1 MIKKSKTK
9 DLAWLEKEVQKD
21 QLLVETH
28 KKKMIQ
34 ELLKTK
40 KEDLFIP
47 PTIKKKSKLKHN
59 KTGEIFLTL
68 ANVKPDE

>member
-1 MIKKSKTK
+1 MIKESKTN
-9 DLAWLEKEVQKD
+9 DLAWLEREMKKD
-21 QLLVETH
+21 LNSVETH

-47 PTIKKKSKLKHN
+47 PTLKKKSKLKILLLRVG
-59 KTGEIFLTL
+59 KISGM
-68 ANVKPDE
+68 

>member
-47 PTIKKKSKLKHN
+47 PPTKKKNKL
-59 KTGEIFLTL
+59 GLFLL
-68 ANVKPDE
+68 RVGKILGM